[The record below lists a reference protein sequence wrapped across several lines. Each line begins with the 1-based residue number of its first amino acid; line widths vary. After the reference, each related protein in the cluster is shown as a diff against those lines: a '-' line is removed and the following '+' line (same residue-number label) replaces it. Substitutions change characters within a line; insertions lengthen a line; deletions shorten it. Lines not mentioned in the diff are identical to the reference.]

1 MVHYTTTDEKYSQ
14 IADHAVPAGLFL
26 AEYNATVN
34 VMPTEARK
42 PSLTGGDGGTV
53 EIVSSNDSADKLR
66 LSTSNS
72 SGDVVQNGVG
82 GVNKNQA
89 AGDAP
94 ENVHAHQWKERLCPS
109 NTETLIVVDN
119 MLASVAKGV
128 VPPVLPADYR
138 AKILGLSTMPASL
151 ARVNFLRLDASV
163 AAVVVKRNPTMFDA
177 VEHILAWDDLDRNKH
192 AALIRNR
199 VL

>member
-1 MVHYTTTDEKYSQ
+1 
-14 IADHAVPAGLFL
+14 
-26 AEYNATVN
+26 
-34 VMPTEARK
+34 
-42 PSLTGGDGGTV
+42 
-53 EIVSSNDSADKLR
+53 
-66 LSTSNS
+66 
-72 SGDVVQNGVG
+72 
-82 GVNKNQA
+82 
-89 AGDAP
+89 
-94 ENVHAHQWKERLCPS
+94 
-109 NTETLIVVDN
+109 LIVVDN

>member
-82 GVNKNQA
+82 GVNKNQVS
-89 AGDAP
+89 DF
-94 ENVHAHQWKERLCPS
+94 S
-109 NTETLIVVDN
+109 
-119 MLASVAKGV
+119 
-128 VPPVLPADYR
+128 
-138 AKILGLSTMPASL
+138 
-151 ARVNFLRLDASV
+151 RVGFSR
-163 AAVVVKRNPTMFDA
+163 
-177 VEHILAWDDLDRNKH
+177 
-192 AALIRNR
+192 
-199 VL
+199 